1 MIALLLAGLALSA
14 DVAPDDAPPLEEDGP
29 ELVAEVAGPDR
40 SAPPPVAA
48 ATPLPQPAMEVDAVR
63 PGLDVVLVRTPGLRK
78 ARISLMF
85 RRGSNQL
92 GGVHPAS
99 YDAFGWVWDQA
110 TKRRSGDDLA
120 VYEDKN
126 EIDVWSVSGADTT
139 TVHLDTPTDDLGP
152 GLSLLRE
159 VVVEPRF
166 VGKDLK
172 LIRENRL
179 RWYLV
184 ESSTDGGALIQGGLD
199 NLWVPEGHPLS
210 DRPDVVGWRD
220 LKKKDVIRHHREL
233 LAEAPLTVLVVGD
246 MDMDRVRA
254 EVVPALDGLGV
265 AGEPPKPPAF
275 TPPKTSQVIGV
286 DLYGT
291 GRASIGLRMAAPTLD
306 DPDAPAFR
314 LIDHAMGGHFLSRLN
329 ADLREVRGLTY
340 GIDSSFGSGQSLG
353 AWTIMTEVRL
363 EDAGEAIGAIDE
375 QLTQLAA
382 DGLTENE
389 LGDGVRARISGWN
402 ATLQTT
408 DRASTVYGSR
418 VRLGWSTADAR
429 ERLDAYAE
437 VTPARSQEVARRW
450 IEDQPRAWVIVG
462 ERSALQPQ
470 LDALDMEVTWLPGEL
485 VILGAGVGPVAE

>member
-1 MIALLLAGLALSA
+1 
-14 DVAPDDAPPLEEDGP
+14 
-29 ELVAEVAGPDR
+29 
-40 SAPPPVAA
+40 
-48 ATPLPQPAMEVDAVR
+48 
-63 PGLDVVLVRTPGLRK
+63 
-78 ARISLMF
+78 
-85 RRGSNQL
+85 
-92 GGVHPAS
+92 
-99 YDAFGWVWDQA
+99 
-110 TKRRSGDDLA
+110 
-120 VYEDKN
+120 
-126 EIDVWSVSGADTT
+126 
-139 TVHLDTPTDDLGP
+139 
-152 GLSLLRE
+152 
-159 VVVEPRF
+159 
-166 VGKDLK
+166 
-172 LIRENRL
+172 
-179 RWYLV
+179 
-184 ESSTDGGALIQGGLD
+184 
-199 NLWVPEGHPLS
+199 
-210 DRPDVVGWRD
+210 
-220 LKKKDVIRHHREL
+220 
-233 LAEAPLTVLVVGD
+233 
-246 MDMDRVRA
+246 
-254 EVVPALDGLGV
+254 
-265 AGEPPKPPAF
+265 
-275 TPPKTSQVIGV
+275 
-286 DLYGT
+286 
-291 GRASIGLRMAAPTLD
+291 MAAPPLD